1 MQTTTRTTEKEE
13 REMDCKKKREA
24 KREEL
29 ELKKKE
35 LELKKKEY
43 MDEYF
48 ADDDFVHPLFFISV
62 PFDNYVAYFLT
73 NQTDRWSDFHV
84 GKLLEHSHSDKGPFF
99 PIKIWI
105 LEGDFT
111 AFSMFLSRF
120 EQQFGHGFMCRV
132 EPSEMVTHLC
142 SVTALVQ
149 EIFPENKLC
158 TTRFTPRRYD
168 GFFAPWYSVMPPET
182 VKQMLDEY
190 EFFKN
195 PSKEYWLKITR
206 RWNFIYP
213 CV

>member
-1 MQTTTRTTEKEE
+1 MQTTTRTTEEEE
-13 REMDCKKKREA
+13 REMDRKKKREA
-24 KREEL
+24 KREE
-29 ELKKKE
+29 E

-99 PIKIWI
+99 PIKMWI

-142 SVTALVQ
+142 SVTAFVQ
-149 EIFPENKLC
+149 EIFPENKPVYH
-158 TTRFTPRRYD
+158 TRTHQEFV
-168 GFFAPWYSVMPPET
+168 PWYSVIPPET
-182 VKQMLDEY
+182 VKQILDEY

-206 RWNFIYP
+206 RWNFISP